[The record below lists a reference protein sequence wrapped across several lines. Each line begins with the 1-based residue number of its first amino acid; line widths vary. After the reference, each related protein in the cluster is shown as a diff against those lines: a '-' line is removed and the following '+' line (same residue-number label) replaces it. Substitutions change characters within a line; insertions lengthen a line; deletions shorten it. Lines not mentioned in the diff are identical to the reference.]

1 MSELPDHASNK
12 SDAARATILIVDDQP
27 ENLEILSGVL
37 KPHFQVRAAR
47 SGAQALRAAGTEPR
61 PDLIL
66 LDIMMPEMDG
76 FAVLARLRENP
87 STCHIPVIFVTAL
100 DAPKDEQHGFDMGA
114 VDYITKPF
122 RPAVVVARVR
132 THLELKQARDC
143 LARQNAEL
151 EERIQ
156 ERTQALEQSQRQA
169 IQAEKMAAIGLLAA
183 GVAHE
188 LNNPIGFVGSNVTV
202 LSDYVNDFLSLV
214 ETARECLKGVADP
227 ALAAGYERELA
238 EKDFAYLAQDSR
250 ELLAQTKDGLE
261 RMGRIVL
268 NLKDFARTGD
278 EIWQMADLHQ
288 GLEST
293 LNVVWNEIKYKAEVV
308 KNYGTLPEVSCIP
321 SEINQVFMNLLVN
334 AAQAIEAHGQ
344 ITINTEQVGDTVQI
358 EIRDTGK
365 GIPPENLSRV
375 FEPFF
380 TTKPVGKGTG
390 LGLSLSHGIIR
401 KHHGTLDVES
411 TVGEGT
417 SFRITLP
424 ITGETPTSRDNNR

>member
-1 MSELPDHASNK
+1 M
-12 SDAARATILIVDDQP
+12 
-27 ENLEILSGVL
+27 
-37 KPHFQVRAAR
+37 
-47 SGAQALRAAGTEPR
+47 
-61 PDLIL
+61 
-66 LDIMMPEMDG
+66 
-76 FAVLARLRENP
+76 
-87 STCHIPVIFVTAL
+87 
-100 DAPKDEQHGFDMGA
+100 
-114 VDYITKPF
+114 
-122 RPAVVVARVR
+122 VARVR

-143 LARQNAEL
+143 LARQNAKL

-183 GVAHE
+183 GIAHE
-188 LNNPIGFVGSNVTV
+188 LNNPIGFVGLNVTV
-202 LSDYVNDFLSLV
+202 LSDYVNDFQSLV

-238 EKDFAYLAQDSR
+238 EKDFEYLAQDSR

-308 KNYGTLPEVSCIP
+308 KNYGALPEVSCIP

-344 ITINTEQVGDTVQI
+344 ITISTEQVGDTVQI

-365 GIPPENLSRV
+365 GIPPESLSRV

-390 LGLSLSHGIIR
+390 LGLSLSHGIIQ
-401 KHHGTLDVES
+401 KHHGTLAVES
-411 TVGEGT
+411 EVGKGT